1 MRLFETMRGERFA
14 VISSII
20 AAACFLPALVAMCSF
35 ADSEEDKILKDLQ
48 EKAEGRPSQN
58 YISTFDL
65 ICFTQQSDVRGEL
78 SEEARRL
85 GASFSRSLNAC
96 EDSACWRMTNP
107 HGVTVTLI
115 KGAKIRCIDVHNF
128 SHWLAKNFP
137 TCMTPSRVRAQQ
149 VTKET
154 APQVSGGPTFAPG
167 RHQFLITE
175 ERE

>member
-1 MRLFETMRGERFA
+1 MRGERFA

-96 EDSACWRMTNP
+96 EDSACCRITSP
-107 HGVTVTLI
+107 HGVTVALI
-115 KGAKIRCIDVHNF
+115 KGEKIHCLDVRF
-128 SHWLAKNFP
+128 GYWLAKNSHP
-137 TCMTPSRVRAQQ
+137 CMTPSSVRAQQ
-149 VTKET
+149 VTRET
-154 APQVSGGPTFAPG
+154 APRVSGGPTFTPG
-167 RHQFLITE
+167 VPQFLIAE